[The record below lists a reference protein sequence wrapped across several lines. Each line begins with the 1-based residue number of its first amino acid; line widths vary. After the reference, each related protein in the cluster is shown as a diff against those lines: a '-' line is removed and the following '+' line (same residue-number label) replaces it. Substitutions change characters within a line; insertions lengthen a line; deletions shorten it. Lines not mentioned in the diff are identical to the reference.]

1 VSAQG
6 EPGPVDPID
15 PPSDPRAGRLRWL
28 ARGGV
33 LAIGLWFIADG
44 LSGVWPGAGTVAR
57 VLIVAGVVLAVALAV
72 LGGLYLARR
81 GRDG

>member
-1 VSAQG
+1 VTSSSG
-6 EPGPVDPID
+6 TGPID
-15 PPSDPRAGRLRWL
+15 PRADRLRWL
-28 ARGGV
+28 ARGVV

-57 VLIVAGVVLAVALAV
+57 VMIVVGVVLAVALAV